1 LNARDGHGSEAAP
14 RADPI
19 AILQALIRC
28 PSVTP
33 EEGGALHY
41 LAGLL
46 GNGGFT
52 TEIVCFSEAGTP
64 DVDNLFARIGEGEP
78 HLVFAGHTDVVPPG
92 DLKRWRFDPFFGEIA
107 EGMIFGRG
115 AADMKG
121 GVAAFAA
128 AALDYVASAGIP
140 KGSLSLLI
148 TGDEE
153 GPSVNGTVK
162 LLQWAA
168 ERGERFSHCIVGEP
182 TNPNAL
188 GDMMKIGRRGSLN
201 GEIIVTGRQGHSAY
215 PDRAE
220 NPLPVMARIVGALDA
235 LTLDTGNARFD
246 PSHLVVTSV
255 DVGNTAFNVIPG
267 EARARFNVRFNDI
280 WTPDALRER
289 LDAVIQ
295 EVAGNAKAELICLP
309 CNSLA
314 FITEPDAFVGTAS
327 RVIEAETGRRPVLST
342 SGGTSDARFI
352 RNYCPVVEFGLV
364 GRTMHAFDEH
374 VAVKD
379 VHTLTRIYR
388 RIIAAYFAGRGDQNP
403 WEGG

>member
-1 LNARDGHGSEAAP
+1 LSAVAGQASASTT
-14 RADPI
+14 RADPV

-33 EEGGALHY
+33 EEAGALHY
-41 LAGLL
+41 LASLL
-46 GNGGFT
+46 GEAGFT
-52 TEIVCFSEAGTP
+52 SDIVRFSQSDTP

-92 DLKRWRFDPFFGEIA
+92 DLSRWRFDPFSGEIA
-107 EGMIFGRG
+107 DGMVFGRG

-128 AALDYVASAGIP
+128 AALDYVTRFGAP

-153 GPSVNGTVK
+153 GPALNGTVK
-162 LLQWAA
+162 LLEWAA
-168 ERGERFSHCIVGEP
+168 ARGERFSHCIVGEP

-188 GDMMKIGRRGSLN
+188 GDMIKIGRRGSLN
-201 GEIIVTGRQGHSAY
+201 GEIVVTGRQGHAAY
-215 PDRAE
+215 PHVAE
-220 NPLPVMARIVGALDA
+220 NPIPVMARIVSALSDVV
-235 LTLDTGNARFD
+235 LDKGSSHFD
-246 PSHLVVTSV
+246 RSQLVVTSV

-280 WTPDALRER
+280 WTPETLRQR
-289 LDAVIQ
+289 LDA
-295 EVAGNAKAELICLP
+295 ELRKAAGNAKAELVCLP

-314 FITEPDAFVGTAS
+314 FFTEPDAFVQTVS
-327 RVIEAETGRRPVLST
+327 RAVEAETGRTPVLST

-352 RNYCPVVEFGLV
+352 RNSCPVVEFGLV
-364 GRTMHAFDEH
+364 GQTMHAFDEH
-374 VAVKD
+374 VAIED
-379 VHTLTRIYR
+379 VQSLTRIYA
-388 RIIAAYFAGRGDQNP
+388 RIIKGYFAG
-403 WEGG
+403 

>member
-1 LNARDGHGSEAAP
+1 LSAPAEQAATAQT

-19 AILQALIRC
+19 EILQALIRC

-41 LAGLL
+41 LSTLL
-46 GNGGFT
+46 GDAGFT
-52 TEIVCFSEAGTP
+52 ADIVRFSEAGTP

-92 DLKRWRFDPFFGEIA
+92 DLTRWRFDPFSGEIA

-128 AALDYVASAGIP
+128 AALDYVARSGQP
-140 KGSLSLLI
+140 KGALSLLI

-153 GPSVNGTVK
+153 GPAVNGTVK
-162 LLQWAA
+162 LLQRAA
-168 ERGERFSHCIVGEP
+168 DRGERFSHCIVGEP

-188 GDMMKIGRRGSLN
+188 GEMIKIGRRGSLN
-201 GEIIVTGRQGHSAY
+201 GEIVVSGRQGHSAY
-215 PDRAE
+215 PHLAE
-220 NPLPVMARIVGALDA
+220 NPLPTMARIVGALSD
-235 LTLDTGNARFD
+235 LVLDQGNAHFD
-246 PSHLVVTSV
+246 RSQLVVTSV
-255 DVGNTAFNVIPG
+255 DVGNNAFNVIPG

-280 WTPDALRER
+280 WTPETLSER
-289 LDAVIQ
+289 LEAAIR
-295 EVAGNAKAELICLP
+295 EAAGNAKAELICMP

-314 FITEPDAFVGTAS
+314 FITEPDAFVQTVS
-327 RVIEAETGRRPVLST
+327 RVIEAETGRTPVLST

-352 RNYCPVVEFGLV
+352 RDYCPVVEFGLV
-364 GRTMHAFDEH
+364 GQTMHAFDEH

-379 VHTLTRIYR
+379 LQALTRIYE
-388 RIIAAYFAGRGDQNP
+388 RIIEDYFAG
-403 WEGG
+403 

>member
-1 LNARDGHGSEAAP
+1 LSAPAEQASAAEIC
-14 RADPI
+14 ADPV

-41 LAGLL
+41 LAALL
-46 GNGGFT
+46 GDAGFT
-52 TEIVCFSEAGTP
+52 TEIVRFSEAGTP

-92 DLKRWRFDPFFGEIA
+92 DPKRWRFDPFSGEIA
-107 EGMIFGRG
+107 DGMIFGRG

-128 AALDYVASAGIP
+128 AALDYIARHGP
-140 KGSLSLLI
+140 PQGSLSLLI

-153 GPSVNGTVK
+153 GPAVNGTVK

-168 ERGERFSHCIVGEP
+168 ARGERLSHCIVGEP

-188 GDMMKIGRRGSLN
+188 GDTIKIGRRGSLN
-201 GEIIVTGRQGHSAY
+201 GEIVVTGRQGHSAY
-215 PDRAE
+215 PHLAE
-220 NPLPVMARIVGALDA
+220 NPLPIMARIIGALSD
-235 LTLDTGNARFD
+235 LVLDKGNAHFD
-246 PSHLVVTSV
+246 RSQLVVTSV
-255 DVGNTAFNVIPG
+255 DVGNSAFNVIPG

-280 WTPDALRER
+280 WTPETLSER
-289 LDAVIQ
+289 LEGAIR
-295 EVAGNAKAELICLP
+295 EAAGNAKAELICLP

-314 FITEPDAFVGTAS
+314 FITQPDAFVQTVS
-327 RVIEAETGRRPVLST
+327 RAIQTETGRTPVLST

-352 RNYCPVVEFGLV
+352 RDYCPVIEFGLV
-364 GRTMHAFDEH
+364 GQTMHAFDEH

-379 VHTLTRIYR
+379 VQALTRIYG
-388 RIIAAYFAGRGDQNP
+388 RIIRDYFAG
-403 WEGG
+403 

>member
-1 LNARDGHGSEAAP
+1 LSAPAEQAATAQT

-19 AILQALIRC
+19 EILQALIHC

-41 LAGLL
+41 LSALL
-46 GNGGFT
+46 GDAGFT
-52 TEIVCFSEAGTP
+52 TDIVRFSESGTP

-92 DLKRWRFDPFFGEIA
+92 DLTRWRFDPFSGEIA

-128 AALDYVASAGIP
+128 AALAYVSHSGQP
-140 KGSLSLLI
+140 KGALSLLI

-153 GPSVNGTVK
+153 GPAVNGTVK

-168 ERGERFSHCIVGEP
+168 DRGERFSHCIVGEP

-188 GDMMKIGRRGSLN
+188 GEMIKIGRRGSLN
-201 GEIIVTGRQGHSAY
+201 GEIVVSGRQGHSAY
-215 PDRAE
+215 PHLAE
-220 NPLPVMARIVGALDA
+220 NPLPTMARIVGALSD
-235 LTLDTGNARFD
+235 LVLDQGNAHFD
-246 PSHLVVTSV
+246 RSQLVVTSV
-255 DVGNTAFNVIPG
+255 DVGNSAFNVIPG
-267 EARARFNVRFNDI
+267 EARARFNLRFNDL
-280 WTPDALRER
+280 WTPETLIER
-289 LDAVIQ
+289 LETVIK
-295 EVAGNAKAELICLP
+295 EAAGNAKAELICMP

-314 FITEPDAFVGTAS
+314 FITEPDPFVQTIS
-327 RVIEAETGRRPVLST
+327 RVIEAETGRTPVLST

-364 GRTMHAFDEH
+364 GQTMHAFDEH
-374 VAVKD
+374 VAVRD
-379 VHTLTRIYR
+379 LQALTRIYE
-388 RIIAAYFAGRGDQNP
+388 RIIEDYFAG
-403 WEGG
+403 

>member
-1 LNARDGHGSEAAP
+1 MSAVQEQHAAEP
-14 RADPI
+14 HADPI

-46 GNGGFT
+46 GEAGFET
-52 TEIVCFSEAGTP
+52 HIVRFSEAGTP

-92 DLKRWRFDPFFGEIA
+92 DLTRWRFDPFSGEIA
-107 EGMIFGRG
+107 DGMIFGRG

-128 AALDYVASAGIP
+128 AALNYIARSGPPNGTI
-140 KGSLSLLI
+140 SLLI

-153 GPSVNGTVK
+153 GPSINGTAK
-162 LLQWAA
+162 LLQWAMP
-168 ERGERFSHCIVGEP
+168 RGENFSHCIVGEP

-188 GDMMKIGRRGSLN
+188 GDMIKIGRRGSLN
-201 GEIIVTGRQGHSAY
+201 GEIVVTGRQGHSAY
-215 PDRAE
+215 PHLAE
-220 NPLPVMARIVGALDA
+220 NPLPVLARIVTALSD
-235 LTLDTGNARFD
+235 LVLDQGNAHFD
-246 PSHLVVTSV
+246 RSQLVVTSV

-280 WTPDALRER
+280 WTPETLSER
-289 LDAVIQ
+289 LNAAVR
-295 EVAGNAKAELICLP
+295 EAAGNAKAEVICQP

-314 FITEPDAFVGTAS
+314 FITQPDGFVQTVS
-327 RVIEAETGRRPVLST
+327 RAIEAETGRMPVLST
-342 SGGTSDARFI
+342 TGGTSDARFI
-352 RNYCPVVEFGLV
+352 RNYCPVIEFGLV
-364 GRTMHAFDEH
+364 GQTMHAFDEH

-379 VHTLTRIYR
+379 VQALTRIYE
-388 RIIAAYFAGRGDQNP
+388 RIIENYFLA
-403 WEGG
+403 

>member
-1 LNARDGHGSEAAP
+1 LSAVQEQDATEAH
-14 RADPI
+14 ADPL
-19 AILQALIRC
+19 AILQTLIRC

-33 EEGGALHY
+33 QEGGALHY

-46 GNGGFT
+46 GEAGFET
-52 TEIVCFSEAGTP
+52 HILRFSETGTP

-92 DLKRWRFDPFFGEIA
+92 DLTRWRFDPFSGEIA
-107 EGMIFGRG
+107 DGMIFGRG

-128 AALDYVASAGIP
+128 AALNYIARSGEPNGTI
-140 KGSLSLLI
+140 SLLI

-153 GPSVNGTVK
+153 GPSINGTAK

-168 ERGERFSHCIVGEP
+168 ARGERFSHCIVGEP

-188 GDMMKIGRRGSLN
+188 GDMIKIGRRGSLN
-201 GEIIVTGRQGHSAY
+201 GEIVVTGRQGHSAY
-215 PDRAE
+215 PHLAE
-220 NPLPVMARIVGALDA
+220 NPLPIMARIVTALSDLVLDQGDA
-235 LTLDTGNARFD
+235 HFD
-246 PSHLVVTSV
+246 RSQLVVTSI

-280 WTPDALRER
+280 WTPETLSKR
-289 LDAVIQ
+289 LSAAVG
-295 EVAGNAKAELICLP
+295 EAAGNAKAEVICQP

-314 FITEPDAFVGTAS
+314 FITQPDGFVQTVS
-327 RVIEAETGRRPVLST
+327 RAIEAETGRMPVLST
-342 SGGTSDARFI
+342 TGGTSDARFI
-352 RNYCPVVEFGLV
+352 RNYCPVIEFGLV
-364 GRTMHAFDEH
+364 GQTMHAFDEH

-379 VHTLTRIYR
+379 VQALTRIYE
-388 RIIAAYFAGRGDQNP
+388 RIIENYFVG
-403 WEGG
+403 

>member
-1 LNARDGHGSEAAP
+1 LSAP
-14 RADPI
+14 AEQAQATPARADPI
-19 AILQALIRC
+19 AILQTLIRC

-41 LAGLL
+41 LAALL
-46 GNGGFT
+46 GEAGFAAD
-52 TEIVCFSEAGTP
+52 IVRFSEAGTP
-64 DVDNLFARIGEGEP
+64 DVDNLFARIGDGGP

-92 DLKRWRFDPFFGEIA
+92 DLTRWRFDPFSGEIA

-128 AALDYVASAGIP
+128 AALNYIARCGPPNGA
-140 KGSLSLLI
+140 LSLLI

-153 GPSVNGTVK
+153 GPAVNGTVK

-188 GDMMKIGRRGSLN
+188 GDMIKIGRRGSLN
-201 GEIIVTGRQGHSAY
+201 GEIIASGRQGHSAY
-215 PDRAE
+215 PHLAE
-220 NPLPVMARIVGALDA
+220 NPVPIMARIVTALSD
-235 LTLDTGNARFD
+235 LVLDQGNAHFD
-246 PSHLVVTSV
+246 RSQLVVTSL

-280 WTPDALRER
+280 WTPQTLRQR
-289 LDAVIQ
+289 LDVVIR
-295 EVAGNAKAELICLP
+295 EAAGNAKAELVCLP

-314 FITEPDAFVGTAS
+314 FITRPDAFVQTVAHA
-327 RVIEAETGRRPVLST
+327 IQAESGRTPILST

-352 RNYCPVVEFGLV
+352 RDYCPVVEFGLV
-364 GRTMHAFDEH
+364 GQTMHAFDER
-374 VAVKD
+374 VAISD
-379 VHTLTRIYR
+379 VQALTRIYE
-388 RIIAAYFAGRGDQNP
+388 RIIEGYFAGPADRNP
-403 WEGG
+403 PQGR

>member
-1 LNARDGHGSEAAP
+1 LSAP
-14 RADPI
+14 AEQASVAEIRADPI

-41 LAGLL
+41 LASLL
-46 GNGGFT
+46 GDAGFT
-52 TEIVCFSEAGTP
+52 TEIVRFSEDGTS

-78 HLVFAGHTDVVPPG
+78 HLIFAGHTDVVPPG
-92 DLKRWRFDPFFGEIA
+92 DSKRWRFDPFSGELA
-107 EGMIFGRG
+107 DGMIFGRG

-128 AALDYVASAGIP
+128 AALDYVARHGP
-140 KGSLSLLI
+140 PQGSLSLLI

-153 GPSVNGTVK
+153 GPAVNGTVK

-168 ERGERFSHCIVGEP
+168 ARGERFSHCIVGEP

-188 GDMMKIGRRGSLN
+188 GDMIKIGRRGSLN
-201 GEIIVTGRQGHSAY
+201 GEIVVTGRQGHSAY
-215 PDRAE
+215 PHLAE
-220 NPLPVMARIVGALDA
+220 NPLPIMARIVSALSDIM
-235 LTLDTGNARFD
+235 LDKGNAHFD
-246 PSHLVVTSV
+246 RSQLVVTSI
-255 DVGNTAFNVIPG
+255 DVGNSAFNVIPG

-280 WTPDALRER
+280 WTPETLRER
-289 LDAVIQ
+289 LETAIRQ
-295 EVAGNAKAELICLP
+295 AAGNAKAELICLP

-314 FITEPDAFVGTAS
+314 FITKPDAFVQTAS
-327 RVIEAETGRRPVLST
+327 RAIETETGRIPVLST

-352 RNYCPVVEFGLV
+352 RDYCPVIEFGLV
-364 GRTMHAFDEH
+364 GQTMHAFDEH

-379 VHTLTRIYR
+379 VQALTRIYG
-388 RIIAAYFAGRGDQNP
+388 RIIEDYFAG
-403 WEGG
+403 

>member
-1 LNARDGHGSEAAP
+1 LSAPAEQAATAQT

-19 AILQALIRC
+19 EILQALIHC

-41 LAGLL
+41 LSALL
-46 GNGGFT
+46 GDAGFT
-52 TEIVCFSEAGTP
+52 TDIVRFSESGTP

-92 DLKRWRFDPFFGEIA
+92 DLTRWRFDPFSGEIA

-128 AALDYVASAGIP
+128 AALGYVSHSGQP
-140 KGSLSLLI
+140 KGALSLLI

-153 GPSVNGTVK
+153 GPAVNGTVK

-168 ERGERFSHCIVGEP
+168 DRGERFSHCIVGEP

-188 GDMMKIGRRGSLN
+188 GEMIKIGRRGSLN
-201 GEIIVTGRQGHSAY
+201 GEIVVSGRQGHSAY
-215 PDRAE
+215 PHLAE
-220 NPLPVMARIVGALDA
+220 NPLPTMARIVGALSD
-235 LTLDTGNARFD
+235 LVLDQGNAHFD
-246 PSHLVVTSV
+246 RSQLVVTSV
-255 DVGNTAFNVIPG
+255 DVGNSAFNVIPG
-267 EARARFNVRFNDI
+267 EARARFNLRFNDL
-280 WTPDALRER
+280 WTPETLIER
-289 LDAVIQ
+289 LETVIR
-295 EVAGNAKAELICLP
+295 EAAGNAKAELICMP

-314 FITEPDAFVGTAS
+314 FITEPDPFVQTVS
-327 RVIEAETGRRPVLST
+327 RVIEAETGRTPVLST

-364 GRTMHAFDEH
+364 GQTMHAFDEH
-374 VAVKD
+374 VAVRD
-379 VHTLTRIYR
+379 LQALTRIYE
-388 RIIAAYFAGRGDQNP
+388 RIIEDYFAG
-403 WEGG
+403 

>member
-1 LNARDGHGSEAAP
+1 MTAPTELADAAHI

-41 LAGLL
+41 LAALL
-46 GNGGFT
+46 GEADFAT
-52 TEIVCFSEAGTP
+52 DIVRFAEAGTP
-64 DVDNLFARIGEGEP
+64 DVDNLFARIGEGAP

-92 DLKRWRFDPFFGEIA
+92 DLARWRFDPFAGEIA
-107 EGMIFGRG
+107 DGMIFGRG

-121 GVAAFAA
+121 GIAAFAA
-128 AALDYVASAGIP
+128 AALDYVAQFGAP
-140 KGSLSLLI
+140 RGSLSLLI

-153 GPSVNGTVK
+153 GPAINGTVK

-168 ERGERFSHCIVGEP
+168 DRGEHFSHCIVGEP

-188 GDMMKIGRRGSLN
+188 DEVIKIGRRGSLN
-201 GEIIVTGRQGHSAY
+201 GEIVVAGRQGHSAY
-215 PDRAE
+215 PHLAE
-220 NPLPVMARIVGALDA
+220 NPLPTIARIVTALSD
-235 LTLDTGNARFD
+235 LVLDNGNAHFD
-246 PSHLVVTSV
+246 RSQLVMTSV
-255 DVGNTAFNVIPG
+255 DVGNAAFNVIPG

-280 WTPDALRER
+280 WTPDTLRER
-289 LDAVIQ
+289 LEAVVR
-295 EVAGNAKAELICLP
+295 EAAGNANAELICLP

-314 FITEPDAFVGTAS
+314 FITKLNGFVETVSGA
-327 RVIEAETGRRPVLST
+327 IEAETGRRPVLST

-352 RNYCPVVEFGLV
+352 REYCPVVEFGLV
-364 GRTMHAFDEH
+364 GQTMHAFDEH

-379 VHTLTRIYR
+379 VHALTGIYG
-388 RIIAAYFAGRGDQNP
+388 RIIRDYFRA
-403 WEGG
+403 

>member
-1 LNARDGHGSEAAP
+1 MSAPAEQASVSEI

-41 LAGLL
+41 LAALL
-46 GNGGFT
+46 GDAGFT
-52 TEIVCFSEAGTP
+52 TEIVRFSEDGTP

-92 DLKRWRFDPFFGEIA
+92 DLKRWRFDPFSGETA
-107 EGMIFGRG
+107 DGMIFGRG

-128 AALDYVASAGIP
+128 AALDYIARLGP
-140 KGSLSLLI
+140 PQGSLSLLI

-153 GPSVNGTVK
+153 GPAVNGTVK

-168 ERGERFSHCIVGEP
+168 ARGERFSHCIVGEP

-188 GDMMKIGRRGSLN
+188 GDMIKIGRRGSLN

-215 PDRAE
+215 PHLAE
-220 NPLPVMARIVGALDA
+220 NPLPTMARIVSALSDVM
-235 LTLDTGNARFD
+235 LDKGNAHFD
-246 PSHLVVTSV
+246 RSQLVVTSV
-255 DVGNTAFNVIPG
+255 DVGNSAFNVIPG

-280 WTPDALRER
+280 WAPETLRER
-289 LDAVIQ
+289 LETAIRQ
-295 EVAGNAKAELICLP
+295 AAGNAKAELICLP

-314 FITEPDAFVGTAS
+314 FITKPDAFVQTAS
-327 RVIEAETGRRPVLST
+327 RAIETETGRIPVLST

-352 RNYCPVVEFGLV
+352 RDYCPVIEFGLV
-364 GRTMHAFDEH
+364 GQTMHAFDEH

-379 VHTLTRIYR
+379 VQALTRIYG
-388 RIIAAYFAGRGDQNP
+388 RIIEDYFAG
-403 WEGG
+403 

>member
-1 LNARDGHGSEAAP
+1 LSTQAAQADETQT
-14 RADPI
+14 RADPV

-33 EEGGALHY
+33 EDGGALTY

-46 GNGGFT
+46 GDAGFKT
-52 TEIVCFSEAGTP
+52 DIVRFSEAGTP

-92 DLKRWRFDPFFGEIA
+92 DLTRWRFDPFSGEIA
-107 EGMIFGRG
+107 DGVIFGRG

-128 AALDYVASAGIP
+128 AALDYLGRCGAP

-153 GPSVNGTVK
+153 GPAVNGTVK

-168 ERGERFSHCIVGEP
+168 RRGERFSHCIVGEP

-188 GDMMKIGRRGSLN
+188 GDMIKIGRRGSLN
-201 GEIIVTGRQGHSAY
+201 GEIVITGRQGHSAY
-215 PDRAE
+215 PHIAE
-220 NPLPVMARIVGALDA
+220 NPLPTMARIVSALSD
-235 LTLDTGNARFD
+235 LVLDKGNAHFD
-246 PSHLVVTSV
+246 RSQLVVTSV
-255 DVGNTAFNVIPG
+255 DVGNIAFNVIPG
-267 EARARFNVRFNDI
+267 EARARFNVRFNDN
-280 WTPDALRER
+280 WTPETLRER
-289 LDAVIQ
+289 LDAEIRKA
-295 EVAGNAKAELICLP
+295 AGNGKAELICLP

-314 FITEPDAFVGTAS
+314 FITEPDAFVQTVS
-327 RVIEAETGRRPVLST
+327 RAIEAETGRTPVLST
-342 SGGTSDARFI
+342 TGGTSDARFI

-364 GRTMHAFDEH
+364 GQTMHAFDEH
-374 VAVKD
+374 VAIAD
-379 VHTLTRIYR
+379 VQALTRIYD
-388 RIIAAYFAGRGDQNP
+388 RIIEDYFAG
-403 WEGG
+403 